1 MKLLCG
7 SLIFIWCLSFGQIQA
22 QSSSNQQNIQLAQQ
36 YLEKGEFDKAID
48 IYKKLEGDSETFL
61 EIYDDYKTSL
71 REIKDTKSE
80 EALINKAYLISGKDP
95 IYLFQLALFLEDTKS
110 EKEAQK
116 QLDKALKGLKN
127 NSYQIYQITKLL
139 IDSNHLEWAKQ
150 VYLKGKE
157 IFKDPNAFDLD
168 LAYIEGL
175 MGNFK
180 LMSISLI
187 QYANSHPNELQNVTQ
202 LIESQIEKKENA
214 DIFEEELLRS
224 IGKDKEAWS
233 AIELLAWLYK
243 KQEDYASAFDQIRS
257 LDLLQNEGG
266 TQVLDLARLAY
277 REKDYRT
284 SSKAYNYLIQKGRNH
299 PLYYTASLELI
310 NSQKGL
316 IFQKAKFDST
326 DLWQLKNS
334 YLQIIN
340 ENFNT
345 YNTAKAK
352 IDLADL
358 EAKYLFQID
367 SAIALLFEVTEDR
380 NTPKDFLAN
389 AKLDLG
395 DYYIMNGEDW
405 ESTLLYTQIAKA
417 FKGTPIGEEAKY
429 RNARLAYFKGDFEW
443 ALTQLKVIKGNTFE
457 LISNDAIE
465 LATFI
470 SDNFNQDYNENKDAM
485 KSFSEMDLLFF
496 QNKWV
501 EANKIADL
509 MLLNYKGHP
518 IEDDIFFMKAKI
530 GDKLKDYPTEEK
542 YLLKIIG
549 EFPTSILAD
558 NALFQLASLYENQVL
573 DLEKAKTYYE
583 KIILEYPDS
592 IFTIDA
598 RKRYRYL
605 RGDQS

>member
-71 REIKDTKSE
+71 RQIKDTKSE

-187 QYANSHPNELQNVTQ
+187 QYANAHPNELQNVTQ

-326 DLWQLKNS
+326 DLLQLKNS

-496 QNKWV
+496 QNKWA

-542 YLLKIIG
+542 YLLKIID

>member
-1 MKLLCG
+1 MKLLFRN
-7 SLIFIWCLSFGQIQA
+7 LIFICCLSFGLVQA
-22 QSSSNQQNIQLAQQ
+22 QSSNPEQSIQLAQQ
-36 YLEKGEFDKAID
+36 FSDKGEYDKVVD
-48 IYKKLEGDSETFL
+48 IYQKLEGNSELFF
-61 EIYDDYKTSL
+61 EIYEDYRNAL
-71 REIKDTKSE
+71 RQLKDTKSE

-95 IYLFQLALFLEDTKS
+95 IHLFQLALFFEATKS

-116 QLDKALKGLKN
+116 QLDKALKALKN
-127 NSYQIYQITKLL
+127 NSYQIFKITKLL
-139 IDSNHLEWAKQ
+139 IDANHPEWAKQ
-150 VYLKGKE
+150 VFLKGKE
-157 IFKDPNAFDLD
+157 VFKDPTAFDLD
-168 LAYIEGL
+168 LAYIEGIL
-175 MGNFK
+175 GNFRS
-180 LMSISLI
+180 MSISLI
-187 QYANSHPNELQNVTQ
+187 QYAIAHPSEVNNVTQ
-202 LIESQIEKKENA
+202 LVEPSLEKKDNA
-214 DIFEEELLRS
+214 DVFEEELLRA
-224 IGKDKEAWS
+224 IGKDKQAWP

-257 LDLLQNEGG
+257 LDLLRNEDGS
-266 TQVLDLARLAY
+266 QVIELARIAQ

-284 SSKAYNYLIQKGRNH
+284 ATKAFSYIIQKGKNH

-316 IFQKAKFDST
+316 VFQKKDFQQE
-326 DLWQLKNS
+326 DLLKLKES

-345 YNTAKAK
+345 YNTARAK
-352 IDLADL
+352 IELADL

-367 SAIALLFEVTEDR
+367 SAIVLLLEVTEDR
-380 NTPKDFLAN
+380 NTPKEFLAN

-417 FKGTPIGEEAKY
+417 FKGTPTGEEAKF

-443 ALTQLKVIKGNTFE
+443 ALTQLKVIKSNTFE

-465 LATFI
+465 LASFI
-470 SDNFNQDYNENKDAM
+470 SDNYNQDYNEDKAAM
-485 KSFSEMDLLFF
+485 KSFSDMDLLFF
-496 QNKWV
+496 QNKWT
-501 EANKIADL
+501 EANRIADL

-518 IEDDIFFMKAKI
+518 IEDDIYLMKAKI
-530 GDKLKDYPTEEK
+530 GEKLQDYPTEEK
-542 YLLKIIG
+542 YLLKIIE
-549 EFPTSILAD
+549 EFSTSILAD
-558 NALFQLASLYENQVL
+558 NALFQLAVLYETQL
-573 DLEKAKTYYE
+573 KDIEKAKTYYE

-605 RGDQS
+605 RGDQL

>member
-326 DLWQLKNS
+326 DLLQLKNS

-496 QNKWV
+496 QNKWA

-542 YLLKIIG
+542 YLLKIID